1 MKYINPFEK
10 WGKMHK
16 QLKQLLCPD
25 YGGKTLRKQRQ
36 YAILFSH
43 FKGTVANKDGA
54 QADTDVKA
62 QWRPSSTAAA
72 CTHHCDDYA
81 LHHCWRGGA
90 STLKGRDVD
99 KEKDGDTLAKVSQPV
114 SLHLYSTYR
123 GAANRAEFFDWNWQ
137 GRFFTHAFIC
147 MFIIHLHC
155 FLAHFHKREL
165 HSYGL

>member
-1 MKYINPFEK
+1 M
-10 WGKMHK
+10 
-16 QLKQLLCPD
+16 
-25 YGGKTLRKQRQ
+25 
-36 YAILFSH
+36 
-43 FKGTVANKDGA
+43 ANKDGA

-123 GAANRAEFFDWNWQ
+123 GATNGAEFFDWNWQ

-165 HSYGL
+165 HSYALQSTRGKISTWGGWQWDQNPVLCCYMCKYEIMFNSNF